1 MNDPTDPLVAVCLDI
16 ERHVGASGWDQP
28 ARLFALVPTRELLAA
43 EPSLADAVGDRQ
55 AREGA
60 LTAVEQDEFHAGGDL
75 VEDLARIAW
84 PDAVAGCALSV
95 ERSFLPPSAEA
106 GIPDDPDA
114 AADYVAQHP
123 QKQDV
128 RVVVAVTRAGGR
140 HGVARLKE
148 SPADLLGGADLVPGL
163 ARALAR
169 TLEAS

>member
-1 MNDPTDPLVAVCLDI
+1 MTDTSSPLVAVCLDI

-43 EPSLADAVGDRQ
+43 EPALADAVGG
-55 AREGA
+55 AEAAEGA

-75 VEDLARIAW
+75 VEDLARVAW

-95 ERSFLPPSAEA
+95 ERVFLPPSGEA
-106 GIPDDPDA
+106 DIPDDPDA
-114 AADYVAQHP
+114 ADAFVVTHP
-123 QKQDV
+123 QRRDV
-128 RVVVAVTRAGGR
+128 RVVVAVTRAGVR

-148 SPADLLGGADLVPGL
+148 SPEELLGGADLVPGL